1 MFEQIIRDYPNVD
14 GFMNV
19 VLSDNIEIYG
29 EEHNEK
35 LRNTSIY
42 SKIVQFLNKKKL
54 SKKQPLVL
62 LEHPSLL
69 CKFQNKNEIINFK
82 RHGNGG
88 IHYLF
93 LKLIQSYPS
102 IKCVDT
108 RIELGYLL
116 ALQERELQNS
126 IAHIQ
131 TIEEVYP
138 CYQILSDLRDQFKIN
153 GQYYTKHDI
162 LYRVYHENM
171 KEIDENMKQLLHL
184 ISQYQNIKTKAAK
197 IKKINVVKDS
207 LYDLFMKC
215 RDLSSFSVDV
225 YIISILLHN
234 PDRKIF
240 VFCGNKHLFRL
251 FFFLKIMTDRKFQ
264 LFNDQGKVVKI
275 TTKKPFR
282 EHFTNWQNI
291 DYSI

>member
-1 MFEQIIRDYPNVD
+1 MFEQIVRDYPNVD
-14 GFMNV
+14 GFMNI

-126 IAHIQ
+126 IARIQ

-138 CYQILSDLRDQFKIN
+138 CYQILSDLRDQFKVN
-153 GQYYTKHDI
+153 EQYYTKHDI
-162 LYRVYHENM
+162 LYRVYLENM

-197 IKKINVVKDS
+197 SKKKNVVKDS